1 MNHVFDA
8 SSLSQLN
15 AYYPDIFKTFWT
27 GFDAMAASG
36 GVISTREVRAEV
48 ERSDKDH
55 TKAWVKANG
64 GLFTTPTA
72 PEMAFV
78 AQIFAVRHFQAL
90 IGPKALLRG
99 TPVADPFVI
108 ACAKVKGG
116 VVVTQE
122 KAKPNAARMPN
133 VCAHFGVPCM
143 DLEGFMR
150 DQNWSF

>member
-1 MNHVFDA
+1 MIYVFDTSA
-8 SSLSQLN
+8 LSQLN

-27 GFDAMAASG
+27 RFDALAAQG
-36 GVISTREVRAEV
+36 DVISTREVRTEV

-64 GLFTTPTA
+64 GLFATPT
-72 PEMAFV
+72 PQETAFV
-78 AQIFAVRHFQAL
+78 AQIFAVPLFRAL
-90 IGPKALLRG
+90 IGPKAILHG

-116 VVVTQE
+116 TVVSQE
-122 KAKPNAARMPN
+122 KAKPNAARIPN
-133 VCAHFGVPCM
+133 VCAHFGVPHV